1 MKVLAIDTSTEACSA
16 AVLLDDGRVV
26 SRFVLTER
34 SHAELILPMVDE
46 VLRESGLT
54 LAQLDGLAF
63 GRGPGGFTGVRVAA
77 GVIQGLAFG
86 AGLRVAPVSSLA
98 AVAAQLLFTSLA
110 LGTSPAR
117 AGEVGIF
124 TSPARAGE
132 VGRSPG
138 EGILVCNDARM
149 HEVYWAAYRCDAS
162 DPSILHAITDERVT
176 APEAIV
182 VPDGVTQCAGNA
194 FGRYPALRER
204 LDRAGLHVHE
214 AVYPHAAAIARVGA
228 VMLQNGQSVAAAD
241 ALPTYVRDD
250 VARPSR
256 GSVTTMS

>member
-16 AVLLDDGRVV
+16 AVLLDDARIV

-34 SHAELILPMVDE
+34 SHSELILPMVDE
-46 VLRESGLT
+46 VLRESGRT

-98 AVAAQLLFTSLA
+98 AVAAQVFFTTPAVAGEIGLFTSP
-110 LGTSPAR
+110 TDV
-117 AGEVGIF
+117 GEVK
-124 TSPARAGE
+124 
-132 VGRSPG
+132 
-138 EGILVCNDARM
+138 ILVCNDARM

-176 APEAIV
+176 APDAIV

-194 FGRYPALRER
+194 FARYPALRER
-204 LDRAGLHVHE
+204 LDRVGLHVHE

-228 VMLQNGQSVAAAD
+228 AMLQNGQSVSAAD
-241 ALPTYVRDD
+241 ALPTYVRDN
-250 VARPSR
+250 VASPSR
-256 GSVTTMS
+256 GPVTTMS

>member
-34 SHAELILPMVDE
+34 SHSELILPMVDE
-46 VLRESGLT
+46 VLRESGRT

-77 GVIQGLAFG
+77 GVIQGLGFG

-98 AVAAQLLFTSLA
+98 AVAAQLF
-110 LGTSPAR
+110 
-117 AGEVGIF
+117 F
-124 TSPARAGE
+124 TSPNKLGG
-132 VGRSPG
+132 VK
-138 EGILVCNDARM
+138 ILVCNDARM

-162 DPSILHAITDERVT
+162 DPAILHAITDERVT
-176 APEAIV
+176 APDAIV

-194 FGRYPALRER
+194 LARYPALRER

-228 VMLQNGQSVAAAD
+228 VMLQNGQGVAAAD
-241 ALPTYVRDD
+241 ALPTYVRDN
-250 VARPSR
+250 VARPS
-256 GSVTTMS
+256 GGPVTTMS